1 MNLGGAQV
9 ELELNHTRPGNER
22 QRQGAEGEW
31 GGVAALESG
40 VRSGL
45 NPVSK
50 KGKAP
55 SGEFQKGEHLT
66 QSCLASL

>member
-9 ELELNHTRPGNER
+9 EPELNHTGPGNE
-22 QRQGAEGEW
+22 
-31 GGVAALESG
+31 GGVAVLKSG

-50 KGKAP
+50 KGKAAP
-55 SGEFQKGEHLT
+55 GEFQKGEHLT
-66 QSCLASL
+66 

>member
-9 ELELNHTRPGNER
+9 EPELNHTGPGNER
-22 QRQGAEGEW
+22 QRQGAEGEC
-31 GGVAALESG
+31 GGVAVLRSG

-50 KGKAP
+50 KGKAAP
-55 SGEFQKGEHLT
+55 GEFQKGEHLT
-66 QSCLASL
+66 